1 MPHAM
6 DRYRSDRDQLGTS
19 RRDELN
25 VLLVIAA
32 FAIIILTIAL
42 L

>member
-6 DRYRSDRDQLGTS
+6 DRYRSDRDQLG
-19 RRDELN
+19 RPRPDELN
-25 VLLVIAA
+25 ALLVIAA